1 MTDNID
7 IPYDILKAVQDN
19 QYFGRMNDASG
30 AAYVKGVC
38 GDEMEF
44 YLIIDSDKIK
54 EIKYYTDGCLTTKA
68 CGAMAAHLAKGKTIE
83 EAKASVLE
91 AIRIYV
97 KQPASAQSVDP
108 QRASRRYCSK
118 L

>member
-1 MTDNID
+1 MLMKLYTYPITID
-7 IPYDILKAVQDN
+7 RE
-19 QYFGRMNDASG
+19 GR
-30 AAYVKGVC
+30 
-38 GDEMEF
+38 
-44 YLIIDSDKIK
+44 
-54 EIKYYTDGCLTTKA
+54 KYYAYTEDFPGVYGL
-68 CGAMAAHLAKGKTIE
+68 GKTIE

-118 L
+118 LNRGTPIPRFPTL